1 MNPQL
6 YIPLLTTPL
15 PQKVPKATTTHRQV
29 YIRESSPMSHS
40 TEKPTVLLVHGAWH
54 TASCWDVTR
63 AELKKLSYPTEV
75 VQLKSSGN
83 AVSTHLEDTAIIRN
97 ALEALIVSDAKKVIL
112 VMHSYGGIPGT
123 NAVHGLEAAARQDK
137 GEEGGII
144 HCLFVA
150 AFLVP
155 KGKSLL
161 GMFPEAPP
169 YLCPDPE
176 GSRFLL
182 VRDPKSI
189 FFNDVSP
196 DVAEPWI
203 SQLKPQSIAAFASA
217 VDSVAWESGLVACT
231 YLMCEK
237 DKGVY
242 FWLQEQM
249 FDAVSKESGRPW
261 TVEKIDSSH
270 SAWLTQVPT
279 IIRLIEA
286 ATGA

>member
-1 MNPQL
+1 MPAPAKAHANRLSIILKLQVRKVGTEKRCMHPSKVNPPKCNERILHITNPHPSAFTKMNPQL

-169 YLCPDPE
+169 YLCPD
-176 GSRFLL
+176 
-182 VRDPKSI
+182 V
-189 FFNDVSP
+189 
-196 DVAEPWI
+196 
-203 SQLKPQSIAAFASA
+203 
-217 VDSVAWESGLVACT
+217 
-231 YLMCEK
+231 
-237 DKGVY
+237 
-242 FWLQEQM
+242 
-249 FDAVSKESGRPW
+249 
-261 TVEKIDSSH
+261 SH
-270 SAWLTQVPT
+270 SISLILVERNLT
-279 IIRLIEA
+279 R
-286 ATGA
+286 